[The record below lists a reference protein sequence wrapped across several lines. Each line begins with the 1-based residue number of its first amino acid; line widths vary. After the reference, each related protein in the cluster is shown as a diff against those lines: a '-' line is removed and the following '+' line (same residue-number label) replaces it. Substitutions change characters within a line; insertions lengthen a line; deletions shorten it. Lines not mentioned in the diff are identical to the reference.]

1 MYWSSPTPY
10 LHLHATNYQN
20 SFLAGFVPT
29 ENLRF
34 REEALVFK
42 ISQTAD
48 EFGSVDRTAQYRYP
62 SMTKTMVPKAVRAR
76 LDGSMDR
83 VVQSCVNRHAIS
95 SSSLSHCLDTRL
107 TYL

>member
-1 MYWSSPTPY
+1 
-10 LHLHATNYQN
+10 
-20 SFLAGFVPT
+20 VPT

-62 SMTKTMVPKAVRAR
+62 AMTKTMVPKTVGGWVGAGRVWGE
-76 LDGSMDR
+76 GSG
-83 VVQSCVNRHAIS
+83 VSW
-95 SSSLSHCLDTRL
+95 CL
-107 TYL
+107 